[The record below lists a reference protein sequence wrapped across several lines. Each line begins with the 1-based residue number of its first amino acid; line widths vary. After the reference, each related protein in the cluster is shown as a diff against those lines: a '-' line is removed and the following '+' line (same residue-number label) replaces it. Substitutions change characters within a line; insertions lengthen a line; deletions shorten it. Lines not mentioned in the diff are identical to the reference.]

1 MFISRNRLSLVSI
14 LAVAGA
20 LASCAAQPPG
30 AGKRA
35 PTMADV
41 LAASAPSDWRSV
53 DPANTLYLDLAAG
66 GRVIIELAPQFA
78 PNHARNISQLAA
90 QGFYDGLA
98 INRVQDNFVVQ
109 WGDADN
115 SRSVGDAQRTLP
127 PEFTRPLA
135 GLAFTALP
143 DPDGYAPEVGFVE
156 GFPAVRDRKTGNA
169 WLAHCYATVGVGRDN
184 TPDSGGGTELY
195 VVIGHAP
202 RQLDRNITVA
212 GRVLRGMEHLAS
224 LPRGTGVM
232 GFYEKPEQR
241 IGIRAV
247 RRAADLPASERV
259 ALEAL
264 RTDTP
269 TFAALVESR
278 RNRSDDWYLVK
289 ARHIDLCNVPL
300 PVRDAR
306 AP

>member
-1 MFISRNRLSLVSI
+1 MLGLVS
-14 LAVAGA
+14 
-20 LASCAAQPPG
+20 CATQAPAP
-30 AGKRA
+30 AAKKR
-35 PTMADV
+35 TMAEV
-41 LAASAPSDWRSV
+41 LAASAPNDWRVV

-66 GRVIIELAPQFA
+66 GRVILELAPQFA
-78 PNHARNISQLAA
+78 PNHARNIQRLAA

-127 PEFTRPLA
+127 PEFTRSLA
-135 GLAFTALP
+135 GLPFTVLP
-143 DPDGYAPEVGFVE
+143 DRDGYAVEAGFVA
-156 GFPAVRDRKTGNA
+156 GFPAGRDPRTGEA
-169 WLAHCYATVGVGRDN
+169 WLAHCYATLGVGRDN

-224 LPRGTGVM
+224 LPRGTGTM
-232 GFYEKPEQR
+232 GFYEKVEQR
-241 IGIRAV
+241 VAIRSLRRAV
-247 RRAADLPASERV
+247 DVPESERV

-269 TFAALVESR
+269 TFTALIESR
-278 RNRSDDWYLVK
+278 RNRSDDWYLAK
-289 ARHIDLCNVPL
+289 AGYIDLCNVPL
-300 PVRDAR
+300 PVREAAR
-306 AP
+306 P